1 MLELRKI
8 GVESFDAVFDIMQK
22 SFPDDEYRDYE
33 GQRELFSNP
42 EYSIYVVDGE
52 GGDDI
57 KAFITVWD
65 FGGFAYV
72 EHFAVNPK
80 YRNGGIGA
88 QVLESLHELIGRQIC
103 LEVELPKNELARRRI
118 GFYTRNGFTLNEY
131 DYIQPPL
138 AQGKNPV
145 PLFIMTSREA
155 IDEERFRLFRS
166 VLYEKVYGCGSMEYI
181 Q

>member
-8 GVESFDAVFDIMQK
+8 GVESFDAVFDIMEK

-33 GQRELFSNP
+33 GQRALFSNP

-52 GGDDI
+52 GGDI
-57 KAFITVWD
+57 KAFISVWD

-72 EHFAVNPK
+72 EHFAVNPG

-88 QVLESLHELIGRQIC
+88 QVLESMHELMVKQIC
-103 LEVELPKNELARRRI
+103 LEVELPENELARRRI
-118 GFYTRNGFTLNEY
+118 GFYTRNGFNLNEY
-131 DYIQPPL
+131 DYIQPPM
-138 AQGKNPV
+138 AEGKNPV
-145 PLFIMTSREA
+145 PLLIMTSKET

-166 VLYEKVYGCGSMEYI
+166 VLYDKVYRCASIE
-181 Q
+181 